1 MESSSASF
9 YKHIILIQSSS
20 AVIQELISLH
30 QVYKHEILPYKL
42 QKLLS
47 AWNMTAI

>member
-1 MESSSASF
+1 MELSSASF
-9 YKHIILIQSSS
+9 YKHIIWIQS
-20 AVIQELISLH
+20 AVNQELISLY
-30 QVYKHEILPYKL
+30 QVYKHEILPYKS